1 MISFVILREEGI
13 VVIEPSGALE
23 QADFARLTREIDSYI
38 NDKGQMNGLII
49 HTKAF
54 PGWESFEAFTHHM
67 KFVKDHHQKVK
78 RVAVVTDS
86 KFMSLAPNIAYHFV
100 SAEIK
105 HFDYTGMDEAK
116 EWILEAD

>member
-23 QADFARLTREIDSYI
+23 QSDFDRLSREIDDYI
-38 NDKGQMNGLII
+38 NEKGYVNGLII

-67 KFVKDHHQKVK
+67 NFVKGHHQKVK

-86 KFMSLAPNIAYHFV
+86 KFMSIAPKVANHFV
-100 SAEIK
+100 SAEVK
-105 HFDYTGMDEAK
+105 HFDYTDMDAAK
-116 EWILEAD
+116 KWILKAD

>member
-1 MISFVILREEGI
+1 MISLEIMREEGI

-23 QADFARLTREIDSYI
+23 KADFARLTREIDDYI
-38 NDKGQMNGLII
+38 NEKGSVNGLII

-86 KFMSLAPNIAYHFV
+86 QFMAIAPHIANHFV

-105 HFDYTGMDEAK
+105 HFNYTDMDSAK
-116 EWILEAD
+116 KWIRDP

>member
-13 VVIEPSGALE
+13 VIIEPSGALE
-23 QADFARLTREIDSYI
+23 AADFDRLTREIDAYI
-38 NDKGQMNGLII
+38 NDKGCVNGLII
-49 HTKAF
+49 KTKAF

-67 KFVKDHHQKVK
+67 KFVKAHHRKIK

-86 KFMSLAPNIAYHFV
+86 KFMSVAPGIANHFV

-105 HFDYTGMDEAK
+105 HFNYTDMDAAK
-116 EWILEAD
+116 KWILEGE